1 MKNVLAL
8 PLGVVR
14 EKPGLA
20 SLFAVA
26 SLGRAAMA
34 SGSILLIHRLL
45 VERSSFWLYVGLLLV
60 AQLGGAGIAYVAK
73 IAEQRLVTRVEF
85 GTMERVIRHIVG
97 LSSSFFDR
105 RTHGDLVQSVRQDV
119 TNVRM
124 VTVAVAEIVLQS
136 VHVLGLVV
144 AAVMLSVSLSTF
156 VFLFIL
162 VAIVPIA
169 FIARRTLT
177 HSYGVRGKSVAVFDM
192 LLQLL
197 HGVRIMKVYRAEDAE
212 AERTVGRARG
222 YFDELVNMERGR
234 ALARVA
240 LDSLTGLSMVAVVI
254 AGGLE
259 VQSGRMNW
267 PELLAFLMAARA
279 VHGPLAAIN
288 ASFMDIQRH
297 GASVANVEA
306 LLSERAEVCDA
317 PDARPLPHPPSV
329 ISVRDL
335 GFAVG
340 EMPILRNVS
349 FHVRA
354 GETLGVVGP
363 SGAGKSTLVNLA
375 ARLYDPTSGAV
386 LFDGIDLRRFRL
398 ADVHDKIAIVTQD
411 PFLFTTSIRD
421 NIRRGRPE
429 ATDAEIEDAARAA
442 EIHDDIAAMP
452 DGYDTIVGHGGR
464 ALSRG
469 EAQRVNIA
477 RAILKNAPI
486 LLLDEATSSLDS
498 YAEARV
504 QRAVDRL
511 VSGRLAISVAHRLS
525 TLRNATRILVLENG
539 SVAGLGTHAELLES
553 CATYQRLWQESR

>member
-1 MKNVLAL
+1 
-8 PLGVVR
+8 
-14 EKPGLA
+14 
-20 SLFAVA
+20 
-26 SLGRAAMA
+26 
-34 SGSILLIHRLL
+34 
-45 VERSSFWLYVGLLLV
+45 
-60 AQLGGAGIAYVAK
+60 
-73 IAEQRLVTRVEF
+73 
-85 GTMERVIRHIVG
+85 
-97 LSSSFFDR
+97 
-105 RTHGDLVQSVRQDV
+105 
-119 TNVRM
+119 
-124 VTVAVAEIVLQS
+124 
-136 VHVLGLVV
+136 
-144 AAVMLSVSLSTF
+144 
-156 VFLFIL
+156 
-162 VAIVPIA
+162 
-169 FIARRTLT
+169 
-177 HSYGVRGKSVAVFDM
+177 
-192 LLQLL
+192 
-197 HGVRIMKVYRAEDAE
+197 
-212 AERTVGRARG
+212 
-222 YFDELVNMERGR
+222 
-234 ALARVA
+234 
-240 LDSLTGLSMVAVVI
+240 DSLTGLSMVAVVI

-259 VQSGRMNW
+259 VQSGRMDW

-297 GASVANVEA
+297 GASVASVEA
-306 LLSERAEVCDA
+306 LLRERAEVCDA
-317 PDARPLPHPPSV
+317 PDARPLPHAPSV
-329 ISVRDL
+329 ISVRNL

-340 EMPILRNVS
+340 EMPILRDVS
-349 FHVRA
+349 FDVRA

-386 LFDGIDLRRFRL
+386 LFDGVDLRAFRL

-429 ATDAEIEDAARAA
+429 ASDAEIEEAARAA

-525 TLRNATRILVLENG
+525 TLRNASRILVLENG
-539 SVAGLGTHAELLES
+539 SVAGLGTHAELLEN